1 VVTSTIGDESRSEWA
16 ASWRIP
22 LISAIAIAVSVV
34 PLYSLG
40 ALMPA
45 IQAGTGWTR
54 SQIASGP
61 TFLSVVAVLCAPF
74 VGIAID
80 RFGSR
85 RIGLPGLVIFCLAV
99 ASLSLVG
106 PSIITWW
113 LAWTFVAIGYLF
125 VKVTVWTAAVV
136 TRFDRGRG
144 LAIGVALSGTG
155 LGSSSLPYVATLLQD
170 GYGWRA
176 TYVCMALGGAL
187 LSLPIAWLYFY
198 DAGDE
203 RRRTSPAAVDRSML
217 PGSAPREAFRS
228 RRYLQMALGTFLSA
242 VASIGLVV
250 HFVPIVREGGLSA
263 YTAAATAAGIGVST
277 VVGRLAAGFLLDRFS
292 GPLVGFVSCALPIA
306 SCGTL
311 LVDRSA
317 GSATA
322 AAVLIGLSAGAEIDV
337 ITYLVPRYFGV
348 RHFGLLFGVLNSL
361 LTLGLGVGPFTAGY
375 LFDRFGN
382 YDNVLLLA
390 IPVFA
395 ASAVL
400 FGTLGRPVRDATT
413 ATATAAAV

>member
-1 VVTSTIGDESRSEWA
+1 VLMSTTREQARREWA
-16 ASWRIP
+16 ASWRVP
-22 LISAIAIAVSVV
+22 LISAIGIAVSVM

-40 ALMPA
+40 ALMPS

-74 VGIAID
+74 MGIAID

-85 RIGLPGLVIFCLAV
+85 RIGLPGLAIFCLAV
-99 ASLSLVG
+99 GSLSLVG
-106 PSIITWW
+106 PAIVTWW

-155 LGSSSLPYVATLLQD
+155 LGSSSLPYIATLLQD
-170 GYGWRA
+170 SYGWRA
-176 TYVCMALGGAL
+176 AYVGMALGGAV
-187 LSLPIAWLYFY
+187 LSLPFAWLYFY
-198 DAGDE
+198 DASDE
-203 RRRTSPAAVDRSML
+203 RRRSSSGVVDRSKL
-217 PGSAPREAFRS
+217 PGLAPREVFRS
-228 RRYLQMALGTFLSA
+228 RRYLQMALATLLSA

-263 YTAAATAAGIGVST
+263 YTAAATAAGIGIST
-277 VVGRLAAGFLLDRFS
+277 IVGRLAAGFLLDRFS
-292 GPLVGFVSCALPIA
+292 GPLLGFVSCALPMV
-306 SCGTL
+306 SCCIL
-311 LVDRSA
+311 LIDRSV
-317 GSATA
+317 GSSIV

-361 LTLGLGVGPFTAGY
+361 LTLGLGVGPFLAGY
-375 LFDRFGN
+375 MFDRFGN

-390 IPVFA
+390 MPVFA
-395 ASAVL
+395 ASALL
-400 FGTLGRPVRDATT
+400 FGTLGRSVLDLT
-413 ATATAAAV
+413 AKEATAAAA